1 MDYALIVDDDR
12 GSCLVLTK
20 MLSSLG
26 FVCDTENNV
35 GNALRAFVSKKY
47 RLVLVDCLLPDH
59 SGWVGAQ
66 AIKQLSKNGQLPL
79 IIGILSFPDEQM
91 MRRCESSGMHGVL
104 AKPITKATLSDCIQ
118 RLMVSESCT
127 SGSSSICWKADMQ
140 LRSGVF
146 PSTAGVISEQQVR
159 SCSARTEQTSKD
171 EPLER
176 ASSAPLQLSP
186 FNIQEADPLGLGDLN
201 TT

>member
-1 MDYALIVDDDR
+1 MLYVHSSARNIGLCWLIACFLITVVGLER
-12 GSCLVLTK
+12 KLSSSCL
-20 MLSSLG
+20 
-26 FVCDTENNV
+26 
-35 GNALRAFVSKKY
+35 
-47 RLVLVDCLLPDH
+47 
-59 SGWVGAQ
+59 
-66 AIKQLSKNGQLPL
+66 KNGQLPL

-186 FNIQEADPLGLGDLN
+186 FNSQEADPLGLGDLN